1 MKKVCWHYFSMRAKW
16 DEGKIHDGKIQQKTC
31 IQRNKFNYLCCQ
43 LQIIVKDSKQLL
55 RNAKAMSICDYFAVD
70 STSFNQTYFYIS
82 TAYEFFS
89 KNVYF
94 FAVSFGW
101 RSDKYIFCFFGKSR
115 IALHFDIEKIFYGYL
130 MKDSFWQQG
139 PYYGVGIFS
148 SVCLSSRGPHDL
160 RNESVCSPSKFSGR
174 ARAKEFRVRDT
185 NFDIIL
191 SSRLWLACRG
201 TVPIL
206 G

>member
-1 MKKVCWHYFSMRAKW
+1 MTSFGHVLRTSSGGNFAEWVFAWDPKWTSPGKKFRSVMKKVCWHYFSMRAKW

-115 IALHFDIEKIFYGYL
+115 IALHLNIEKKFYGYL
-130 MKDSFWQQG
+130 MKDSFWQQFFAQN
-139 PYYGVGIFS
+139 YRILIK
-148 SVCLSSRGPHDL
+148 SVVYSLYL
-160 RNESVCSPSKFSGR
+160 
-174 ARAKEFRVRDT
+174 
-185 NFDIIL
+185 
-191 SSRLWLACRG
+191 
-201 TVPIL
+201 
-206 G
+206 